1 MAISNF
7 SNVVNMRET
16 GRKTSRQSPHP
27 CPPPEYR
34 RRGIGSLT
42 AYMGAGLLLLGGCT
56 VGPDYQ
62 APKATVGESWG
73 ELGPTGAVDGP
84 ATRPSA
90 QPLPVRWWR
99 TFDDPTLNDL
109 VARAARSNLDL
120 QRATARIREAR
131 AAREVTQAD
140 LFPNVDVGGSYNRS
154 RNRFFPGGGGTGGGG
169 DAHDQYQAG
178 FDASWEVDV
187 FGGVR
192 RGVEAAGAD
201 IAAAVEDRRDVLV
214 SLLAEVARNYIEL
227 RGYQR
232 RIDIAQEN
240 LSAQRKTLDLTKNLL
255 AAGVATDLDV
265 ARAEAQVA
273 TTASQVPSLQAAARQ
288 SIHALGVLLG
298 ADPMSLAPELS
309 QPLPIPQAPPEVP
322 VGIPS
327 EILLRRPD
335 LRRAEAQLHAAT
347 ARIGVATADL
357 FPKFSL
363 TGSLGLQSNKFSTL
377 GDWDSRYWSI
387 GPSVAWPIFDAGRIT
402 ANIHVQNARQEQALL
417 LYQQTVL
424 GALRDVEDALVSY
437 AKEETR
443 RRTLAQAADANAR
456 AVKLANQLYDAGR
469 TDFLSVLQAQRD
481 LFASQDALVQSD
493 RAVATNLVA
502 LYKALGGGWEVPVEE
517 AR

>member
-1 MAISNF
+1 MASINF
-7 SNVVNMRET
+7 ESVMNMSEA
-16 GRKTSRQSPHP
+16 GRKTSRGG
-27 CPPPEYR
+27 R
-34 RRGIGSLT
+34 WFAALLGV
-42 AYMGAGLLLLGGCT
+42 GLLAGGCT

-62 APKATVGESWG
+62 APKTAVGENWG
-73 ELGPTGAVDGP
+73 ELGPAGAVDGP

-90 QPLPVRWWR
+90 AALPVRWWK
-99 TFDDPTLNDL
+99 TFDDPTLNDMI
-109 VARAARSNLDL
+109 ARSALSNLDL

-131 AAREVTQAD
+131 AAREVTQAG
-140 LFPNVDVGGSYNRS
+140 LFPNVNVGGSYNRS
-154 RNRFFPGGGGTGGGG
+154 RNRFFPGGGGSSGGGG

-192 RGVEAAGAD
+192 RGVEAANAD

-232 RIDIAQEN
+232 RIEIAQEN
-240 LSAQRKTLDLTKNLL
+240 LSAQQKTLELTKNLL

-273 TTASQVPSLQAAARQ
+273 TTASQIPSLQSSARQ

-298 ADPMSLAPELS
+298 TDPMALAPELS
-309 QPLPIPQAPPEVP
+309 QPLPIPHAPPEVP

-357 FPKFSL
+357 FPRFLL
-363 TGSLGLQSNKFSTL
+363 TGSLGLQSGEFRTL
-377 GDWDSRYWSI
+377 GNWDSRYWSI
-387 GPSVAWPIFDAGRIT
+387 GPSIAWPIFDAGRIS
-402 ANIHVQNARQEQALL
+402 ANINVQDARQEQALL
-417 LYQQTVL
+417 LYQQAVL
-424 GALRDVEDALVSY
+424 GALRDVEDALVAY
-437 AKEETR
+437 AKEESR
-443 RRTLAQAADANAR
+443 RRTLVQAADANAR

-481 LFASQDALVQSD
+481 LYASQDALVQSD

-517 AR
+517 TR